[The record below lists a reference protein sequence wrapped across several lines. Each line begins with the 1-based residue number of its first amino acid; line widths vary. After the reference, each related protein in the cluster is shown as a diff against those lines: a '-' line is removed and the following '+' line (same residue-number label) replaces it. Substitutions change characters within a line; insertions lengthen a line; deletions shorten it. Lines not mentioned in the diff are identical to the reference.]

1 MPGLRKFYF
10 CRKQKQGFMKKYTR
24 IMMMSGLGMSFMLL
38 SFPLTAQIDVGNQL
52 DTVKQKVSTINDKVA
67 AVEERLATAEG
78 DLAKLTKLKVS
89 GYIQAQW
96 VNNEASNVYPNN
108 YFMVRRARVKFTY
121 EPIDGIVFVLQPD
134 FQPGNITIKDAY
146 AQANDPWLKM
156 FSLWVGKFNRPNY
169 EVEYSSSTRE
179 VAERSRVIRAIY
191 PDERAIG
198 AKLEIHPPKLP
209 LKFQLAVFNGNDG
222 LSTPD
227 ASGNYAVL
235 QNVDYDNYKDMMAR
249 FTYTFK
255 LGNFGGLTVGTHG
268 YYGSIKSNS
277 LTVLNSDYTINKT
290 QDNIGKSVPKQW
302 YGFEAQL
309 SMDVLG
315 GLILK
320 GEYIRGINSI
330 PGLTTSS
337 SAVATAN
344 SIKNDTLWMTTTTT
358 KTSTSTPAI
367 TKSFSGW
374 YIYLIKNIGKR
385 NQVTVRYDWYNPN
398 TKLSAGQIGTA
409 KYDGS
414 QTTIDPK
421 PVKTYAGSDP
431 TVATVTQTNNVFT
444 SKLASGTSDIPYGT
458 WDFAYAYYFTDNI
471 KFMIDYDIVLN
482 KKVGV
487 VNPATNVGNVTS
499 SYTTNNVPGVY
510 DYSNLIHQ
518 NVLTLRLQVKF

>member
-1 MPGLRKFYF
+1 
-10 CRKQKQGFMKKYTR
+10 MKKFTR
-24 IMMMSGLGMSFMLL
+24 IILMSGFVLPFLFLSLTVKAQMS
-38 SFPLTAQIDVGNQL
+38 NQHEV
-52 DTVKQKVSTINDKVA
+52 DTLKQKVSTINDKVA
-67 AVEERLATAEG
+67 GVEERLATAEG
-78 DLAKLTKLKVS
+78 DLAKLTKIKLS

-108 YFMVRRARVKFTY
+108 YFMVRRARIKVTY

-169 EVEYSSSTRE
+169 EVEYSSSARE

-209 LKFQLAVFNGNDG
+209 LKFQLAIFNGNDG

-235 QNVDYDNYKDMMAR
+235 QNVDYDNYKDLMAR
-249 FTYTFK
+249 LTYTFK
-255 LGNFGGLTVGTHG
+255 LGNFGGLTIGANG

-277 LTVLNSDYTINKT
+277 LTVLNSDYTLNKSNT
-290 QDNIGKSVPKQW
+290 NIGKSVPKQW
-302 YGFEAQL
+302 WGAEMQL

-320 GEYIRGINSI
+320 GEYIRGVNSI
-330 PGLTTSS
+330 PGITSS
-337 SAVATAN
+337 SSALSQSVSA
-344 SIKNDTLWMTTTTT
+344 SNDTLFYKNLTTTT
-358 KTSTSTPAI
+358 KVNTPSI
-367 TKSFSGW
+367 SKNFSGW
-374 YIYLIKNIGKR
+374 YVYLIKNIGKR
-385 NQVTVRYDWYNPN
+385 NQIAVRYDWYNPN
-398 TKLSAGQIGTA
+398 TKLSTDSIGIRKYSNDSKGSVTTSKTTYSGSGSLVTA
-409 KYDGS
+409 
-414 QTTIDPK
+414 
-421 PVKTYAGSDP
+421 
-431 TVATVTQTNNVFT
+431 TQTQSVTNTT
-444 SKLASGTSDIPYGT
+444 STLKSGTSDIPYGT
-458 WDFAYAYYFTDNI
+458 WTLSYSYYFTDNI

-482 KKVGV
+482 KKVGT
-487 VNPATNVGNVTS
+487 VNAAGVGSATSN
-499 SYTTNNVPGVY
+499 YTTNNIAGVY